1 MVIGHLIKLRAN
13 ISDEP
18 MNEKQRQGYITGII
32 CFIVAS
38 VLIILVHN
46 FEWNTSGQTLWLL
59 TIIFGVFGIGSL
71 WKPESMG
78 NVITGLLERLSQKKD
93 TSESHNIQNQSTGSI
108 QATASHN
115 ARINIHMSAKDS
127 ETLRAYSQIHT
138 MILRINRIIPREN
151 ALQFT
156 TEGFVKASSIDHET
170 ISSIFNQH
178 SDKFQS
184 KDVEMWLDIE
194 QQIHEIGGFYVGKDR
209 QLWFDEMEAEYNRLR
224 AQAS

>member
-1 MVIGHLIKLRAN
+1 
-13 ISDEP
+13 
-18 MNEKQRQGYITGII
+18 MNERQRQRYITGII

-46 FEWNTSGQTLWLL
+46 FEWNASGQTFWLF
-59 TIIFGVFGIGSL
+59 TIIFSVLGIGSF

-78 NVITGLLERLSQKKD
+78 RVITGLLERLSQKKD
-93 TSESHNIQNQSTGSI
+93 TSDSYNIQIQNQSTGSI
-108 QATASHN
+108 HATASHN

-127 ETLRAYSQIHT
+127 ETLRVYSQIHT
-138 MILRINRIIPREN
+138 MILRINRIIPRES

-156 TEGFVKASSIDHET
+156 TGGFVKASSLDHET
-170 ISSIFNQH
+170 ISSMFNQH
-178 SDKFQS
+178 SDKFQA

-194 QQIHEIGGFYVGKDR
+194 QQIQEIGGFYVSKDR

-224 AQAS
+224 EQVS